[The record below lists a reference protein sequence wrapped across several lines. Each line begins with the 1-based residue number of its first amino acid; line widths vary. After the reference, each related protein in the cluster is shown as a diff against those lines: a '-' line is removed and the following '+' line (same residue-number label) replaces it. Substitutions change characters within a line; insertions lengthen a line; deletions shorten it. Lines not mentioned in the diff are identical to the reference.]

1 MGGSF
6 IGFWRYLGNCTVT
19 KTKLWGILDGLKL
32 ILDRRFEKI
41 SIQMDSLEAVNTI
54 QKGSSRNSNSA
65 LVRRIHHIQKMA
77 KQWKFHHIPWE
88 ENIIAYNLVNMVH
101 NRNLGLRLFEDP
113 PLE

>member
-65 LVRRIHHIQKMA
+65 L
-77 KQWKFHHIPWE
+77 
-88 ENIIAYNLVNMVH
+88 
-101 NRNLGLRLFEDP
+101 
-113 PLE
+113 